1 MPQRLTD
8 ALAGMEPIIRGWIA
22 DAISGGNANTGAIG
36 AHALSGALHTGTLA
50 ETQAPWAVTLGG
62 LAAHTANQAAHHSPV
77 TAGTLIGLSGQQ
89 VSVANGSAQYQVPVT
104 GASPFTPAWTALSG
118 MAGAGLTFGSGAFA
132 VGAGTLITV
141 GADAVGITAGSNY
154 QFVGTGSGTAAA
166 WQNLSTL
173 AGNGLTHSAGVLAV
187 GVSGLGLSVG
197 ADAVTLTSSS
207 NPGAAASILASSA
220 AGLVQLVQV
229 ASNATFASGFA
240 GSGYRVDYG
249 ITEASKASAEF
260 DNLTVRGRMRVYE
273 LLIQQIRATN
283 GSVFVTSTGKAKAV
297 TASTDPTWTVNGS
310 QLTFNGSNATLATAL
325 YTITTSDSTEDAS
338 DKSLYHGFL
347 AGDLIRAQQTEWN
360 GSAFAGVYQS
370 DLEVT
375 GVTDL
380 YTFTA
385 ARVSSGTSAAAVG
398 YDYARLGSATDSTR
412 RGTIYL
418 TSDDSNAPFIDI
430 LDGVQAHSG
439 WNASG
444 NVKVRL
450 GKLSGISDAYFGTL
464 SGYGLYSDNVYLRG
478 SIYATSGI
486 FSGTVYASAG
496 TFTGTV
502 TASAGTIGGWTI
514 GASTLTGGNATLNS
528 AGALVLGTG
537 NDVVEL
543 DAADATHRLW
553 VGNATAASAPFRVTK
568 AGAVTATSGTVGG
581 WTLGST
587 ALTSGS
593 GGSTVGL
600 DAGGTNPAIY
610 AGSATPGS
618 APFRVTQAGVLYADG
633 ADVRGA
639 ITASSGSITGFL
651 TLGTSGGIYQGT
663 GTAGTPTTGLKI
675 WNDSGVGRI
684 GGYNGGAL
692 QWYASTAGYFYSGS
706 GTMRIGADD
715 LRLTMGTYDG
725 DYDDYR
731 TIKWLPS
738 IDGAD
743 SSRLD
748 FDYRSDIVAYGAS
761 DSSKATLDLTTR
773 VNAGDYDTREAW
785 TQIAAT
791 NWNGTTTNRAEL
803 AVITK
808 SSADSYQR
816 IIRMTQDVLQID
828 LNSAPS
834 GNPPTGYIFVWW
846 ESGATMKTKDS
857 GGTTRSVTFS

>member
-1 MPQRLTD
+1 MTANRTITELYQ
-8 ALAGMEPIIRGWIA
+8 ALRPLLLRDVAIAASGSRASSGGME
-22 DAISGGNANTGAIG
+22 T
-36 AHALSGALHTGTLA
+36 HALSSNWHTGQLA
-50 ETQAPWAVTLGG
+50 ETQAPWAATKNEWATA
-62 LAAHTANQAAHHSPV
+62 LATHAALVDVHHAAV

-89 VSVANGSAQYQVPVT
+89 VSLANGSAQYQVPVT

-118 MAGAGLTFGSGAFA
+118 MAGAGMTFGSGAFA

-141 GADAVGITAGSNY
+141 GADTVGITAGANY
-154 QFVGTGSGTAAA
+154 QYIGTGSGTAAA

-187 GVSGLGLSVG
+187 GVSGLGLSVD

-249 ITEASKASAEF
+249 VTEASKASAEF

-347 AGDLIRAQQTEWN
+347 TGDLIRAQQTEWN

-375 GVTDL
+375 GVADL
-380 YTFTA
+380 YTFTG

-398 YDYARLGSATDSTR
+398 YDYARLGSATDTTR
-412 RGTIYL
+412 QGTIYL

-450 GKLSGISDAYFGTL
+450 GKLSGITDDYFGTL

-496 TFTGTV
+496 TFTG
-502 TASAGTIGGWTI
+502 
-514 GASTLTGGNATLNS
+514 
-528 AGALVLGTG
+528 
-537 NDVVEL
+537 
-543 DAADATHRLW
+543 
-553 VGNATAASAPFRVTK
+553 
-568 AGAVTATSGTVGG
+568 
-581 WTLGST
+581 
-587 ALTSGS
+587 
-593 GGSTVGL
+593 
-600 DAGGTNPAIY
+600 
-610 AGSATPGS
+610 
-618 APFRVTQAGVLYADG
+618 
-633 ADVRGA
+633 A
-639 ITASSGSITGFL
+639 ITASSGSITGVL
-651 TLGTSGGIYQGT
+651 TIGTSGEIRQGT
-663 GTAGTPTTGLKI
+663 GTLGSNYTGLRI
-675 WNDSGVGRI
+675 WRDGDVGRI
-684 GGYNGGAL
+684 GGYASNTL
-692 QWYASTAGYFYSGS
+692 QWYAGTDGGLYAGGGVVSLNQYGYMIATA
-706 GTMRIGADD
+706 
-715 LRLTMGTYDG
+715 
-725 DYDDYR
+725 
-731 TIKWLPS
+731 
-738 IDGAD
+738 
-743 SSRLD
+743 D
-748 FDYRSDIVAYGAS
+748 FS
-761 DSSKATLDLTTR
+761 
-773 VNAGDYDTREAW
+773 
-785 TQIAAT
+785 
-791 NWNGTTTNRAEL
+791 
-803 AVITK
+803 
-808 SSADSYQR
+808 
-816 IIRMTQDVLQID
+816 
-828 LNSAPS
+828 
-834 GNPPTGYIFVWW
+834 
-846 ESGATMKTKDS
+846 S
-857 GGTTRSVTFS
+857 GGTWPFVFAGLHAVADVASPTANYRGSLMFGQPLGVFADTPRVWHFHYPGTLPQATPTGGGASKDYAITISDDNESWAVWHTGNDSALAKLAGATFTGALRVSGDGGGATSSIGFSNVSNTSANSTGVGTVLMKGATSRNSAGFIKIYIGTTAYYVPVFSAITG